1 MTTFLRPKPFGTKFF
16 GTTDYRSVMNKVPR
30 YKFMFYARFIL
41 SDHAYNYMKTQEK
54 DRIIDL
60 GSWQNG
66 ISFKIYSID
75 KPSVDL
81 TTTTLNQYNRKRNVY
96 SKLDYHPLNI
106 KIYDTPDDITLSL
119 WKNYYMYYF
128 GDGRYNSSEKQLS
141 YESNVTDPA
150 FLDAL
155 NWGLNPERENTY
167 FFQRVELYAI
177 FGHLYT
183 QINVINPK
191 ISKVDWQNFD
201 YNSSDPSEMSL
212 SLNFEAIEYL
222 SSKYMSSTEKEL
234 FGFDFQRSFDP
245 PGTTGVSPQAENI
258 SKPSTSA
265 RDLVAG
271 LLNNRPKI
279 NPTDLSASITNSFRL
294 ANSTLNLF
302 TDSYLGVVSNYAGS
316 VIGQTTQGQQ
326 VTAAV
331 LNNTTNPGIVSGYV
345 GPGFGTGQSASPGV
359 LNQYGIFDFGG
370 SSTIGV

>member
-1 MTTFLRPKPFGTKFF
+1 MTTFLRPKPYGTRFF
-16 GTTDYRSVMNKVPR
+16 GTTNYSMPMNKVPR

-41 SDHAYNYMKTQEK
+41 SDHAYKFLEG
-54 DRIIDL
+54 DRLTDL

-96 SKLDYHPLNI
+96 SKIDYHPLNI
-106 KIYDTPDDITLSL
+106 KIYDTPDDVTLNL
-119 WKNYYMYYF
+119 WKNYYIYYF
-128 GDGRYNSSEKQLS
+128 GDGRYNTNEKQLS
-141 YESNVTDPA
+141 YNSNVTDPA

-155 NWGLNPERENTY
+155 NWGLSPDKENTY

-183 QINVINPK
+183 QINIVNPK

-201 YNSSDPSEMSL
+201 YNSSDPSEMSI

-222 SSKYMSSTEKEL
+222 PSKYISSTEAAM
-234 FGFDFQRSFDP
+234 FGFDIEKSFDP
-245 PGTTGVSPQAENI
+245 NGTTGVNSQAQDI
-258 SKPSTSA
+258 AKPS
-265 RDLVAG
+265 AG
-271 LLNNRPKI
+271 AKDIIAGILNNRPRI
-279 NPTDLSASITNSFRL
+279 LPTDLSTSISNSFRL

-302 TDSYLGVVSNYAGS
+302 TDSYLGVSSTYAGS
-316 VIGQTTQGQQ
+316 VIGQSTQGQQ
-326 VTAAV
+326 IATSV
-331 LNNTTNPGIVSGYV
+331 LNENTNPGSVSSFV
-345 GPGFGTGQSASPGV
+345 GPGYGTGQSASPGV
-359 LNQYGIFDFGG
+359 LNQYGNFDFGG